1 MPITL
6 NLVLRSGSNLAVLIA
21 GFVISVAVY
30 GTPPSVAQT
39 PKAGPSFADL
49 AAKANAARDAD
60 RLDEAAALYSR
71 ALAIKPGWAEG
82 WWSLGT
88 VEYDRDSYAEAAKAF
103 GKLIAL
109 KPESGAAHVMLGL
122 CQFELGDDDAALDSL
137 TEGRRLGTTSEPQL
151 RSVVMYHEGILLQRK
166 GRFESAEEI
175 LGQLCRQTPYPAEID
190 LAVGAVALRV
200 RGRQLP
206 AESTVEHQVMQ
217 QTGKATCLGIQ
228 RKYEEGGKQFEIL
241 LAEYPQYPN
250 LHFAYGKL
258 LLDARDIDGA
268 IRQFQAEIQ
277 NNPNDANSRLRI
289 ASAKYRIDSAG
300 GLPYAEEAVK
310 LEPAQPLGHYLLG
323 LLLLDTDSYLSA
335 IPELEIAQKAYPD
348 QPKVYFALASAY
360 SRAGRKEDAAR
371 ARQKFV
377 ELNKEQES
385 HPQTGDLSLPGA
397 AGPAVPPKP

>member
-6 NLVLRSGSNLAVLIA
+6 NLVLRSGSNLAVLIV

-122 CQFELGDDDAALDSL
+122 CQFELGDDDAALNSL
-137 TEGRRLGTTSEPQL
+137 AEGRRLGTTSEPQL

>member
-122 CQFELGDDDAALDSL
+122 CQFELGDDDAALNSL
-137 TEGRRLGTTSEPQL
+137 AEGRRLGTTSEPQL